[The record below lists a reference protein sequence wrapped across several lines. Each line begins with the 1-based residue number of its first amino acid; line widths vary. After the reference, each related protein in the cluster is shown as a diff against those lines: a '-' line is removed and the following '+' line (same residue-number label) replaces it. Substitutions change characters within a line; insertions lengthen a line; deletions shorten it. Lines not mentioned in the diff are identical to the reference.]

1 MKYKMSL
8 LFTVAMYLMVGATSH
23 LVPEQLSHCYMRL
36 IQVSGTLPGLL
47 RDICGFGGL
56 LLKVS
61 LLLLCCH
68 LLNLC
73 LFSVFSHVKCLA
85 GLNVKNTQT

>member
-1 MKYKMSL
+1 MK
-8 LFTVAMYLMVGATSH
+8 
-23 LVPEQLSHCYMRL
+23 L

-61 LLLLCCH
+61 FTALLPSTQLV
-68 LLNLC
+68 
-73 LFSVFSHVKCLA
+73 SVFSHVKRLA